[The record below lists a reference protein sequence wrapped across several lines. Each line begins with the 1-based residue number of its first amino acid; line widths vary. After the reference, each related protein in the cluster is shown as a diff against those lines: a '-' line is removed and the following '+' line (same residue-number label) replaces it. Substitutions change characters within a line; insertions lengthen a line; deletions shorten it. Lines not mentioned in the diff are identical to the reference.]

1 MPDPQNPLAAYF
13 MTSSLEVE
21 REFGVYK
28 CYHLTRGNR
37 SVHWYTTP
45 LASLFLVASLCAHV
59 VSLSNIDVDYASIIL
74 VGLLL
79 LYFVMETIL
88 GVAMFFWFLLLWHC
102 AQLVHGLLFEM
113 WLSVATPV
121 GESLVSFPVVIV
133 GVKTIV
139 FTKLAQPIRCPEIA
153 GDLQDHQVGQVAD
166 VSETIAPLR
175 YEYVGKSKLVV
186 TIPRTRTLTHPRTHT
201 HTHTHTHTRTLID
214 TYACTVGGDF
224 GGGIS
229 PYLLASVTCLVIGV
243 ALVLAQVLIG
253 HRRYEGHDN
262 FANASQ
268 ILVALAYFGPAF
280 EGYLFEMMSPA
291 IYAKIRTEAK
301 LEARVALQRYRD
313 ETEEK
318 QRSRQ
323 QSVADEGTV
332 VGDTPSFGPNRYLLR
347 LAKGSLS

>member
-175 YEYVGKSKLVV
+175 YEYV
-186 TIPRTRTLTHPRTHT
+186 
-201 HTHTHTHTRTLID
+201 
-214 TYACTVGGDF
+214 VGGDF

>member
-121 GESLVSFPVVIV
+121 
-133 GVKTIV
+133 
-139 FTKLAQPIRCPEIA
+139 A

-175 YEYVGKSKLVV
+175 YEYV
-186 TIPRTRTLTHPRTHT
+186 
-201 HTHTHTHTRTLID
+201 
-214 TYACTVGGDF
+214 VGGDF